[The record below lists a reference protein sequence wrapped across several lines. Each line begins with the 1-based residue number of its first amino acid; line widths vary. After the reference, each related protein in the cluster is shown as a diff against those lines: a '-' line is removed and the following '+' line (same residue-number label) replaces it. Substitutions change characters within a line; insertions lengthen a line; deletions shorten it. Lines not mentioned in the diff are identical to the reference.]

1 MSLFAG
7 KVTISNM
14 PVHHR
19 ILNAIYDNP
28 FVMVAGMG
36 FPFAG
41 YVLKE
46 NLKLTH
52 LTLSQKIMHSRV
64 IAQGINSTLL
74 MLPSF

>member
-1 MSLFAG
+1 
-7 KVTISNM
+7 M

-19 ILNAIYDNP
+19 VLNAIYDNP

-46 NLKLTH
+46 NLKQTH

-64 IAQGINSTLL
+64 IAQGTDIYEFFFMFVCNQVV
-74 MLPSF
+74 